1 MTPEM
6 SASHQQFSDLDVNQV
21 ARNLR
26 HMDDAS
32 VAEMV
37 SGSLRGPVLEEV
49 FRRMAEHVDPQKA
62 AGVDVLVRFE
72 IEGAADGGVDRFD
85 VHFHDGGCVTSR
97 EPRGDPVAVL
107 RCGPVEFM
115 RMVLGGVS
123 GLTLYEQGTLKVD
136 GDLEAAGSLR
146 SLFAIPG

>member
-1 MTPEM
+1 M
-6 SASHQQFSDLDVNQV
+6 SASHQQFSGLDVNQV

-37 SGSLRGPVLEEV
+37 GGSMRGPVLEEV
-49 FRRMAEHVDPQKA
+49 FRRMAEHVDRQNA
-62 AGVDVLVRFE
+62 TGIDTLVRFE
-72 IEGAADGGVDRFD
+72 IDGAPDGGVDRFD
-85 VHFHDGGCVTSR
+85 VHFVNGGCVTSR
-97 EPRGDPVAVL
+97 EPIGDPVSTL
-107 RCGPVEFM
+107 RCGPVAFM

-123 GLTLYEQGTLKVD
+123 GLTLYEQGILTVD

>member
-1 MTPEM
+1 M
-6 SASHQQFSDLDVNQV
+6 SAPQQPFTGLDVNQV

-37 SGSLRGPVLEEV
+37 GGSLRGPVLEEV
-49 FRRMAEHVDPQKA
+49 FRRMAEHVDPAKA
-62 AGVDVLVRFE
+62 KGVDTLVRFE
-72 IEGAADGGVDRFD
+72 IEGAEDGGVDRWD
-85 VHFHDGGCVTSR
+85 VRFHDAACTTSR
-97 EPRGDPVAVL
+97 EPLGEPVAIL

-123 GLTLYEQGTLKVD
+123 GLTLFEQGSLKVD

>member
-1 MTPEM
+1 M
-6 SASHQQFSDLDVNQV
+6 SSDPRFSGIDADHV

-37 SGSLRGPVLEEV
+37 GGSMRQPVLDEV
-49 FRRMAEHVDPQKA
+49 FRRMAEHVDPEKA

-72 IEGAADGGVDRFD
+72 IEGENGGAPDRYD
-85 VHFHDGGCVTSR
+85 VHFHDGEVKTSR
-97 EPRGDPVAVL
+97 EQLGEPVAIL

-123 GLTLYEQGTLKVD
+123 GLVLFEAGKLTVE
-136 GDLEAAGSLR
+136 GDLETAGRLR
-146 SLFAIPG
+146 SLFAIPGSS

>member
-1 MTPEM
+1 M
-6 SASHQQFSDLDVNQV
+6 SASDQQFSGLDVNQV
-21 ARNLR
+21 ARNMR

-37 SGSLRGPVLEEV
+37 GGAYREPVLDEV

-62 AGVDVLVRFE
+62 AGVDTLVRFE
-72 IEGAADGGVDRFD
+72 IEGAPDGGVDQYD
-85 VHFHDGGCVTSR
+85 VHFHAGSCRTSR
-97 EPRGDPVAVL
+97 EPLGDPVAIL
-107 RCGPVEFM
+107 RLGPVEFM

-123 GLTLYEQGTLKVD
+123 GLTLFERGQLTVD
-136 GDLEAAGSLR
+136 GDLEVAGSLR